1 MQPIFS
7 CIFLKIMIQKLII
20 MIVIFFSLQCL
31 GFAKEGPLDN
41 LQYLWGELWEVDVY
55 GDELIAACGDNGI
68 IMLSRDAGKTWV
80 QPYTHTDIPLYDIAC
95 PNASTIIA
103 VGQKGII
110 ITSQDKGKN
119 WKSDTVGTEQ
129 ENFLSLAIEG
139 ETILAV
145 TSAGTIYRSLD
156 RGISWTSVFTLPTAL
171 SKVFSL
177 SQSQW
182 LIGDRR
188 GGLWYSD
195 NNGISWTKPQ
205 SDTIFDCAH
214 CRVKAFT
221 RLNNNT
227 VLALANSTLF
237 RSTDNGKSWKK
248 GETTITFGND
258 IMRHPLEE
266 NSIIYVDSTYG
277 TKVYNLDQ
285 QRFRFDSVYN
295 FEYLAGYGHG
305 KIAMTASGKFVS
317 IGRQKRILMRES
329 LTDRWKLH
337 CLAPFY
343 FYSFVMYNDSLGWI
357 GSSNSNIFRTTN
369 GGATWLPQD
378 TFITINNNWRSNTR
392 LRFLAFKDSLN
403 IVGYNF
409 QGGMVSSDNGGKV
422 VKENRSGLYLPNISQ
437 VIALPG
443 KGYCMAWNMNYNNQD
458 SIYYYSCL
466 SFSENG
472 SGWDTL
478 VYRADSSNIANG
490 FPPYINF
497 CFLHKS
503 RIWYQ
508 VSSVKQPDSLYYS
521 DDNGASWQ
529 KAQYEYL
536 YGNLYGMVFIDDT
549 LGFMMDNN
557 SSFTQFGLLRTIDA
571 GMTWQKMSNTIRFRQ
586 VWADPKDKNILYAI
600 ANVSAT
606 SKESELYRSMD
617 KGITWMQEKIR
628 GIDFAIYGISSIFTT
643 PTQTYVQSG
652 DDQVSF
658 LTRVV
663 SSGSV
668 VGVNQEEE
676 RLPRAFVPLR
686 WMSVYPNPFTQKT
699 TLTMIC
705 HSLVFPNGVTIKAY
719 NGEGTEIDDL
729 TEEFRQGKRVDNQIV
744 FEWSPSNLLSG
755 VYYIQALSNGYTET
769 IKTIYVPEKK

>member
-1 MQPIFS
+1 
-7 CIFLKIMIQKLII
+7 
-20 MIVIFFSLQCL
+20 
-31 GFAKEGPLDN
+31 
-41 LQYLWGELWEVDVY
+41 
-55 GDELIAACGDNGI
+55 
-68 IMLSRDAGKTWV
+68 AGKTWV

-119 WKSDTVGTEQ
+119 WQSDTVGTEQ

-177 SQSQW
+177 SQGQW

-188 GGLWYSD
+188 GGLWYSE

-248 GETTITFGND
+248 LQATLPFAND
-258 IMRHPLEE
+258 IMRHPYPLEE

-337 CLAPFY
+337 CLTP
-343 FYSFVMYNDSLGWI
+343 SFLSSFIMYNDSLGWI
-357 GSSNSNIFRTTN
+357 GSINGNISRTSD
-369 GGATWLPQD
+369 GGTTWLPQD
-378 TFITINNNWRSNTR
+378 TFITINNNWRPNTR
-392 LRFLAFKDSLN
+392 LIFLAFKDSLN
-403 IVGYNF
+403 IIGYNF

-422 VKENRSGLYLPNISQ
+422 VKESRSRLYLPGITQLS
-437 VIALPG
+437 ALPG
-443 KGYCMAWNMNYNNQD
+443 KGYYMAWNVNYQNQD

-478 VYRADSSNIANG
+478 VYMADSGKIQDG
-490 FPPYINF
+490 FPAHIYYSFIHNGR
-497 CFLHKS
+497 L
-503 RIWYQ
+503 WYSI
-508 VSSVKQPDSLYYS
+508 SSDKNDVLYYS
-521 DDNGASWQ
+521 DDNGMTWQ
-529 KAQYEYL
+529 KANFETTI
-536 YGNLYGMVFIDDT
+536 GKIHAPVFIDDT
-549 LGFMMDNN
+549 LGFMVDNT
-557 SSFTQFGLLRTIDA
+557 SSTQFGLLRTTDA

-600 ANVSAT
+600 AK
-606 SKESELYRSMD
+606 SKESELYRSVD
-617 KGITWMQEKIR
+617 KGITWTQQTIR
-628 GIDFAIYGISSIFTT
+628 GLNLARYAINTITTT
-643 PTQTYVQSG
+643 PTQTYVQGG
-652 DDQVSF
+652 DGLMSF
-658 LTRVV
+658 FTRVV
-663 SSGSV
+663 TSGSV
-668 VGVNQEEE
+668 VGIAQEEE

-744 FEWSPSNLLSG
+744 FEWSPTNLLSG

>member
-1 MQPIFS
+1 
-7 CIFLKIMIQKLII
+7 MIQKLII
-20 MIVIFFSLQCL
+20 MIVIFFSLQYL
-31 GFAKEGPLDN
+31 SFAKEGPLDN

-177 SQSQW
+177 SQGQW

-237 RSTDNGKSWKK
+237 RSNDNGKSWKK
-248 GETTITFGND
+248 GETSITFGND

-369 GGATWLPQD
+369 GGTTWLPQD

-443 KGYCMAWNMNYNNQD
+443 KGYYMAWNMNYNNQD

-497 CFLHKS
+497 CFFHKS

-586 VWADPKDKNILYAI
+586 VWADPKNKNILYAI

-606 SKESELYRSMD
+606 SKESELYRSVD

>member
-1 MQPIFS
+1 
-7 CIFLKIMIQKLII
+7 MIQKLII
-20 MIVIFFSLQCL
+20 MIVIFFSLQYL
-31 GFAKEGPLDN
+31 SFAKEGPLDN

-177 SQSQW
+177 SQGQW

-237 RSTDNGKSWKK
+237 RSNDNGKSWKK
-248 GETTITFGND
+248 GETSITFGND

-369 GGATWLPQD
+369 GGTTWLPQD

-443 KGYCMAWNMNYNNQD
+443 KGYYMAWNMNYNNQD

-497 CFLHKS
+497 CFFHKS

-557 SSFTQFGLLRTIDA
+557 SSSTQFGLLRTIDA

-586 VWADPKDKNILYAI
+586 VWADPKNKNILYAI
-600 ANVSAT
+600 AT
-606 SKESELYRSMD
+606 TKESELYRSVD
-617 KGITWMQEKIR
+617 KGITWTQETIR
-628 GIDFAIYGISSIFTT
+628 GLNLARYGINTITTT
-643 PTQTYVQSG
+643 PTQTYVQGG
-652 DDQVSF
+652 DGLMSF
-658 LTRVV
+658 FTRVV
-663 SSGSV
+663 TSGSV

-699 TLTMIC
+699 TFTMIC

-719 NGEGTEIDDL
+719 NSEGTEIDDL

-744 FEWSPSNLLSG
+744 FEWSPLNLLSG

>member
-1 MQPIFS
+1 
-7 CIFLKIMIQKLII
+7 MIQKLII
-20 MIVIFFSLQCL
+20 MIVIFFSLQYL
-31 GFAKEGPLDN
+31 SFAKEGPLDN
-41 LQYLWGELWEVDVY
+41 LQHLLGELWEVDVY

-103 VGQKGII
+103 VGQKGIV

-188 GGLWYSD
+188 GGLWYSE

-237 RSTDNGKSWKK
+237 RSNDNGKSWKK
-248 GETTITFGND
+248 GETSITFGND

-369 GGATWLPQD
+369 GGTTWLPQD

-443 KGYCMAWNMNYNNQD
+443 KGYYMAWNMNYNNQD

-478 VYRADSSNIANG
+478 VYRADSSNIVNG
-490 FPPYINF
+490 FPPYINN
-497 CFLHKS
+497 CFFHKS

-508 VSSVKQPDSLYYS
+508 VSFVKQPDSLYYS

-586 VWADPKDKNILYAI
+586 VWADPKNKNILYAI

-606 SKESELYRSMD
+606 SKESELYRSVD

>member
-1 MQPIFS
+1 
-7 CIFLKIMIQKLII
+7 MIQKLII
-20 MIVIFFSLQCL
+20 MIVIFFSLQYL
-31 GFAKEGPLDN
+31 SFAKEGPLDN
-41 LQYLWGELWEVDVY
+41 LQHLLGELWEVDVY

-80 QPYTHTDIPLYDIAC
+80 QPYTHTDIPLYDIVC

-177 SQSQW
+177 SQGQW

-248 GETTITFGND
+248 LQATLPFAND

-285 QRFRFDSVYN
+285 RRFQFDSVYN
-295 FEYLAGYGHG
+295 FEYLAVYGHG
-305 KIAMTASGKFVS
+305 KIAMMASGKFVS

-329 LTDRWKLH
+329 LTDRWKLR
-337 CLAPFY
+337 CLIPS
-343 FYSFVMYNDSLGWI
+343 YSFIPFTMYNDSIGWI
-357 GSSNSNIFRTTN
+357 GSVYGNIFRTTN
-369 GGATWLPQD
+369 GGTTWLPQD
-378 TFITINNNWRSNTR
+378 KFLTINNNKRPNNT
-392 LRFLAFKDSLN
+392 LEFFAFKDSLN
-403 IVGYNF
+403 IVGYGY
-409 QGGMVSSDNGGKV
+409 QGAMVSSDNGGTI
-422 VKENRSGLYLPNISQ
+422 VKEDRTQLNRPNVSQ
-437 VIALPG
+437 VVALPD
-443 KGYCMAWNMNYNNQD
+443 KGYCMAWNVKYQNLD
-458 SIYYYSCL
+458 SSYYYSCL
-466 SFSENG
+466 SYSKNG
-472 SGWDTL
+472 KEWDTL
-478 VYRADSSNIANG
+478 VYRADSSKLSNG
-490 FPPYINF
+490 FASYISN
-497 CFLHKS
+497 CFFHKS

-536 YGNLYGMVFIDDT
+536 YGNFYNIVFIDDT
-549 LGFMMDNN
+549 LGFMTDIS
-557 SSFTQFGLLRTIDA
+557 SSFNQDMIFRTTDGGI
-571 GMTWQKMSNTIRFRQ
+571 TWHMLGHSINFMQIWSNQIN
-586 VWADPKDKNILYAI
+586 KHILYAL
-600 ANVSAT
+600 SP
-606 SKESELYRSMD
+606 SKRKTLFISTD
-617 KGITWMQEKIR
+617 KGISWQQQNMQ
-628 GIDFAIYGISSIFTT
+628 GLDFVRYGITSIITT
-643 PTQTYVQSG
+643 PKQTYVRG
-652 DDQVSF
+652 GGVSDF
-658 LTRVV
+658 LARVV
-663 SSGSV
+663 QPSTA
-668 VGVNQEEE
+668 VGIAQEEE

-719 NGEGTEIDDL
+719 NGEGKEIDDL

-744 FEWSPSNLLSG
+744 FEWSPLNLLSG
-755 VYYIQALSNGYTET
+755 VYYIQALSNGCTET

>member
-1 MQPIFS
+1 MR
-7 CIFLKIMIQKLII
+7 QKLII
-20 MIVIFFSLQCL
+20 VIVIFFSLQYL
-31 GFAKEGPLDN
+31 SFAKDGPLDN
-41 LQYLWGELWEVDVY
+41 LQHLLGELWEVDVY
-55 GDELIAACGDNGI
+55 GDELIAACGDNGM

-80 QPYTHTDIPLYDIAC
+80 QPYTHTDIPLYDIIC

-119 WKSDTVGTEQ
+119 WQSDTVGTEQ

-156 RGISWTSVFTLPTAL
+156 RGISWQSVFTLPTAL

-177 SQSQW
+177 SQGQW

-188 GGLWYSD
+188 GGLWYSE

-221 RLNNNT
+221 RLKNNT

-248 GETTITFGND
+248 VEATITFGND
-258 IMRHPLEE
+258 IMPHPYPLEE
-266 NSIIYVDSTYG
+266 NSIIYIDSTYG
-277 TKVYNLDQ
+277 SKVYNLDQ
-285 QRFRFDSVYN
+285 KRFRFDSVYN

-337 CLAPFY
+337 CLTP
-343 FYSFVMYNDSLGWI
+343 SFLSSFIMYNDSLGWI
-357 GSSNSNIFRTTN
+357 GSINGNIFRTTN
-369 GGATWLPQD
+369 GGTTWLPQD
-378 TFITINNNWRSNTR
+378 TFRLLPNNNLRINTR
-392 LRFLAFKDSLN
+392 LIFLAFKDSLN
-403 IVGYNF
+403 IIGYNF

-422 VKENRSGLYLPNISQ
+422 VKESRSGLSLPSISQ

-443 KGYCMAWNMNYNNQD
+443 KGYYMAWNLNYNNQD

-478 VYRADSSNIANG
+478 VYRADSSNIVNG

-503 RIWYQ
+503 RIWYR
-508 VSSVKQPDSLYYS
+508 VSFEKQPDSLYYS

-557 SSFTQFGLLRTIDA
+557 SSSTQFGLLRTIDA
-571 GMTWQKMSNTIRFRQ
+571 GKTWQKMSNTIRFRQ
-586 VWADPKDKNILYAI
+586 VWADPQNKNIIYAF
-600 ANVSAT
+600 ANVSAS
-606 SKESELYRSMD
+606 SKESELYRSVD
-617 KGITWMQEKIR
+617 KGITWTQETIR
-628 GIDFAIYGISSIFTT
+628 GLDFKRYGINTITTT
-643 PTQTYVQSG
+643 PTQTYVRG
-652 DDQVSF
+652 GGAFDF
-658 LTRVV
+658 LARAVPPSTA
-663 SSGSV
+663 
-668 VGVNQEEE
+668 VGGIAQEEE
-676 RLPRAFVPLR
+676 RLPRALVPLR

-744 FEWSPSNLLSG
+744 FEWSPTNILSG

>member
-1 MQPIFS
+1 
-7 CIFLKIMIQKLII
+7 MIQKLII

>member
-1 MQPIFS
+1 
-7 CIFLKIMIQKLII
+7 MIQKLII
-20 MIVIFFSLQCL
+20 MIVIFFSLQYL
-31 GFAKEGPLDN
+31 SFAKEGPLDN

-177 SQSQW
+177 SQGQW

-237 RSTDNGKSWKK
+237 RSNDNGKSWKK
-248 GETTITFGND
+248 GETSITFGND

-369 GGATWLPQD
+369 GGTTWLPQD

-443 KGYCMAWNMNYNNQD
+443 KGYYMAWNMNYNNQD

-497 CFLHKS
+497 CFFHKS

-557 SSFTQFGLLRTIDA
+557 SSFTQYGLLRTIDA

-586 VWADPKDKNILYAI
+586 VWADPKNKNILYAI
-600 ANVSAT
+600 AT
-606 SKESELYRSMD
+606 TKESELYRSVD
-617 KGITWMQEKIR
+617 KGITWTQETIR
-628 GIDFAIYGISSIFTT
+628 GLNLARYGINTITTT
-643 PTQTYVQSG
+643 PTQTYVQGG
-652 DDQVSF
+652 DGLMSF
-658 LTRVV
+658 FTRVV
-663 SSGSV
+663 TSGSV

-699 TLTMIC
+699 TFTMIC

-719 NGEGTEIDDL
+719 NSEGTEIDDL

-744 FEWSPSNLLSG
+744 FEWSPLNLLSG

>member
-1 MQPIFS
+1 
-7 CIFLKIMIQKLII
+7 MIQKLII

-177 SQSQW
+177 SQGQW

-188 GGLWYSD
+188 GGLWYSE

-205 SDTIFDCAH
+205 SDTILDCAH

-237 RSTDNGKSWKK
+237 RSNDNGKSWKK
-248 GETTITFGND
+248 GETSITFGND

-422 VKENRSGLYLPNISQ
+422 VKENRSGLYLPSISQ
-437 VIALPG
+437 VIALPE
-443 KGYCMAWNMNYNNQD
+443 KGYYMAWNMNYNNQD

-586 VWADPKDKNILYAI
+586 VWADPQNKNILYAI

-606 SKESELYRSMD
+606 SKESELYRSLD
-617 KGITWMQEKIR
+617 KGITWTQEKIR
-628 GIDFAIYGISSIFTT
+628 GLDFAIYGISFITTT

-719 NGEGTEIDDL
+719 NSEGTEIDDL

-744 FEWSPSNLLSG
+744 FEWSPTNLLSG